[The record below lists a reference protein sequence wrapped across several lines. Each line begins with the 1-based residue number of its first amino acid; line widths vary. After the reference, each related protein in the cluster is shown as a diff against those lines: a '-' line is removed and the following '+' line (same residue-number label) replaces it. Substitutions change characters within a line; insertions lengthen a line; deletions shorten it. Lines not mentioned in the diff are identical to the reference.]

1 MGCGQVIGLTLPSGR
16 GLLRRLPLRGGMMG
30 RVGTTPRAR
39 YSRRRRFR
47 IAVVGVSVVVAVVG
61 SVLLVTR
68 DSSEKTTTLGVMET
82 LHVAGHP
89 GAVVAGPDALWVA
102 LSGDSRE
109 SAGNERILRLDLATG
124 AQAPSVELG
133 GKVSHLAHAGD
144 RMIASVQHTSGLAE
158 LAILDWRT
166 GAVLTRHW
174 YDGPVDQ
181 TVLRGNELWALKAR
195 PGTLLRLD
203 PQTLDEIS
211 APLPL
216 SPGRT
221 PALASG
227 GGYLWATA
235 ADTGEVLRIDPATHA
250 IKRAHVGGLPVG
262 IVVTGG
268 SVWVADRE
276 NGKVVRLDPG
286 SLLPVGKPIGVGAR
300 PSWLAAAAGSLFVTD
315 QDDGTVARIDVHSGK
330 KIGLPIRV
338 GPSTNR
344 RPRPLGCARSG
355 VRLGEQLR
363 IEHARPHRVNG
374 RLPRR
379 HDHGA
384 PHAYERPAP
393 GRQGHERGPGGYRLL
408 HDIGGRL
415 GRGQGQGLPD
425 GEDAPDHISLR
436 HLGHPGDDHVRQQ
449 NRHERRHV
457 PLDDHLRH
465 RRVQEPAR

>member
-1 MGCGQVIGLTLPSGR
+1 
-16 GLLRRLPLRGGMMG
+16 MG

-82 LHVAGHP
+82 LRVAGHP
-89 GAVVAGPDALWVA
+89 GAVVAGPNALWVA

-109 SAGNERILRLDLATG
+109 TVGNERILRLDLATG

-133 GKVSHLAHAGD
+133 GEVSHLAHAGD
-144 RMIASVQHTSGLAE
+144 RMIASIRHTSGLAE

-181 TVLRGNELWALKAR
+181 TVFRGDELWALKA

-203 PQTLDEIS
+203 PQTLDVIS
-211 APLPL
+211 APLLL

-221 PALASG
+221 SALASG

-235 ADTGEVLRIDPATHA
+235 ADTGEVLRIDPATNA

-315 QDDGTVARIDVHSGK
+315 QDDGTVARIDGA
-330 KIGLPIRV
+330 RE
-338 GPSTNR
+338 R
-344 RPRPLGCARSG
+344 RSG
-355 VRLGEQLR
+355 SPFAS
-363 IEHARPHRVNG
+363 ARPPQTSPPP
-374 RLPRR
+374 RL
-379 HDHGA
+379 
-384 PHAYERPAP
+384 RP
-393 GRQGHERGPGGYRLL
+393 QGSPSG
-408 HDIGGRL
+408 
-415 GRGQGQGLPD
+415 
-425 GEDAPDHISLR
+425 
-436 HLGHPGDDHVRQQ
+436 
-449 NRHERRHV
+449 
-457 PLDDHLRH
+457 
-465 RRVQEPAR
+465 